1 MAETTQGPDFS
12 QPFYKYD
19 PDGNVVG
26 GYATSVPALTPGS
39 PDNALFLDSS
49 ALTSDPVI
57 AKAFIEIENDFK
69 PRAPAVAPGM
79 GYAGQPPAAFIT
91 TVFPDS
97 KEAKRAVAVAA
108 LESQHNAE
116 HVLKYIGDD
125 LRSLVETRRDEAGD
139 YSFRA
144 DRDLSDEQ
152 IIALA
157 EARGVDPDVVNY
169 LKTSKQNKLSQYGVD
184 TMQAIRSRMMR
195 FDRKY
200 QTGKAISENLQ
211 ANLFD
216 LPDDHIKA
224 QAFRDYSYYKGNQIN
239 DHIPKFAQ
247 ALGHLAMS
255 ALESVGKDLPQ
266 GVLELATGPLD
277 DAQSLSADFRSD
289 PAKRTRAMAVLE
301 RAERVGRS
309 GLYDYISLN
318 KDKPEKVLSKAGEFV
333 RNPEVQQVMADLEQL
348 KQEGAFVPAGRASR
362 LYSFFDGGV
371 KATQEFYRMF
381 VGSPDPNSIF
391 FNIEAANQDT
401 DENAQRIMQQ
411 GGVLGFPRL
420 KMAVFDTIQGAKR
433 YQLMKDNEVLAMAHQ
448 LQENHDQAFM
458 NSDRG
463 GIERM
468 YMSLANSTQDPN
480 FKAIWSEAAK
490 SAGELTNIG
499 VVDRAQVVLDPSV
512 IAGGLAAK
520 AVGAIGKGAKVGA
533 FIDSA
538 LAAKAESLGADLARG
553 IAITE
558 QGAEKMAPAIKAV
571 QDKLRL
577 MGVTVTENEAIALAM
592 SQNAQSWEVRAAINM
607 AAEDAKYIR
616 EAVGQLAANDK
627 TLRTAIKD
635 FLGEARTAA
644 SKVPKPTAVA
654 GKAKAALL
662 AKGAGTTAEFSGRF
676 VDNLSDIILGQFGG
690 GVTAE
695 GLNLVRIGKGL
706 GGGTAAVATIGGL
719 YGLSEGGVEGMV
731 NMAGRSLKY
740 YGAAAMFAAGGKFI
754 GPVMQRNGK
763 LLANVANEIAT
774 GERKGVS
781 IFMQSAD
788 RIEAGAEALKAAKG
802 DPKKVMQMLNDAK
815 YLRSLQQM
823 GLEEAMTQ
831 TLVVGYQGA
840 TGTAVGATL
849 AWANSRESI
858 GSGAGMGFGGA
869 LIAGAAAKMGAM
881 LPSGVN
887 ASREMGVMSTSLYY
901 LNRASPEQRANFF
914 EMFNREVGVDAN
926 GKFVDGK
933 KAMRLLDAYNL
944 LQGSLGQ
951 AGFEFVNPGQ
961 MQGGMVGISHANID
975 MDALKTVAGQMYPND
990 PAMAAAYA
998 ERLVE
1003 RVNANNNTAVTIAA
1017 YNQRLDKNGKA
1028 TERANVAIDKINEA
1042 MKRAEAAGD
1051 QKRLAELKSELS
1063 SHEAKKEVFAKEKSK
1078 LEQERDLQMS
1088 RLVDRE
1094 AVVRQADQ
1102 QKLTGKERETF
1113 IETEVMRQAALL
1125 NPIRPGEM
1133 RVGTAG
1139 QKLRQIADGYYVND
1153 GTGKV
1158 LIDYTKADSL
1168 TMIHE
1173 GFEAILRDDAMKVV
1187 LPEIMGFFYADP
1199 SSPTSTKRLLSDGN
1213 RQRFFDLYASD
1224 LTPENAAKYKADLA
1238 SAEKL
1243 YKETGDSS
1251 ALLPFVQEASAW
1263 WLAVLH
1269 DSYPPGYAN
1278 VLGAAPGTGAQVRIF
1293 DKLFQQ
1299 EKKGIVRK
1307 AGDLFAA
1314 VINAETP
1321 SAREA
1326 SGVLA
1331 SEFEAFINP
1340 EYGWL
1345 AQKTRGVVRQR
1356 LESNGMIFE
1365 DASDGTVRG
1374 YFRQNGETINNPV
1387 MGDLYRAISR
1397 NLGGRQGVS
1406 RSKIDVFS
1414 DPRVSEGVK
1423 IEWIRQNGLDHM
1435 LTDPANPGDP
1445 VRIKTPD
1452 QMRDTTVRITEGVK
1466 DALGSVPSDQRGM
1479 SSFIHPTNKTTI
1491 FYGVPSPAEIKAIR
1505 ENPDLP
1511 AGVRDNLVGI
1521 MEGLAA
1527 GKSNAV
1533 LRAQYVNVR
1542 TTQKGVG
1549 TEARLNVPKD
1559 TGGPIVSEQEFVPIG
1574 IVMGAESAVLP
1585 GGVKTP
1591 DGVRIPTIGVLTF
1604 GIGSAKQNLA
1614 VIRNKG
1620 VFLKDG
1626 LMKDAQG
1633 IDVTPERF
1641 RQLFPTDGDYW
1652 NAVNV
1657 YVTHLQAAG
1666 HIDPSN
1672 NRPTMPAGYEP
1683 SAAKLAALTGD
1694 VTNIKLGES
1703 MRNVI
1708 RASLGIDARKDLI
1721 LLNPAP
1727 DTKVMRDIN
1736 QTITTL
1742 RIDGF
1747 GKITPTGETFS
1758 FDHNTLAWS
1767 QANMAPSTWIKLN
1780 EQGLAALKATDG
1792 WDTKVALGHPNNNF
1806 RIIEDSRVVDGKTEK
1821 RVRIYDASTGNLIQ
1835 HNATDVKG
1843 AREFV
1848 RDKMATDAANAEVAA
1863 AVAEL
1868 ARSEVERQI
1877 IPGSTDVRSAK
1888 AFSQTIQPS
1897 DRVYEAF
1904 SLNQERLSRPVP
1916 LFRGVSADR
1925 LSVSTNAQFGAGYYY
1940 TPMFGIAEKFALERG
1955 KGAGIEHGM
1964 IDLSQKRILNLAEI
1978 DRSSPQFQAL
1988 VRDLGLGTNASAS
2001 QILNAVRSKY
2011 PQKNTMFQSAELGN
2025 IAKKAGYDGIIS
2037 DVAGD
2042 AGGDSYSQVML
2053 FEPVMAPREKT
2064 VKPGIAEQELASYT
2078 KSKTEKIADAARRII
2093 KEQKIEFQRNQN
2105 ELVDVQRQWEEKA
2118 ARLASDEREA
2128 AATAAAKQE
2137 AQRRKDAANAEAR
2150 RRELEGELG
2159 RQFADKAKEFNAAER
2174 FYFGDKVKLH
2184 NALTVIDRTPKGLVD
2199 LERSLS
2205 TPVADLGVQVQT
2217 KDIVQLPGLPIYR
2230 KAMVFQKRPLSQ
2242 AATDLARVRT
2252 EMMGMAEATTLQSA
2266 RSMMQEANNY
2276 VLTNAL
2282 GQIIVSEMRS
2292 RQGQSPQRFFT
2303 VYAAGTKA
2311 KLMETQDYEQAIR
2324 GLLSDA
2330 YKSEVKA
2337 NPTPIPTE
2345 AQKGM
2350 ILNIS
2355 RQAEAGKPFSPKVI
2369 QRYR

>member
-1 MAETTQGPDFS
+1 MAETQQGPDFS

-19 PDGNVVG
+19 QEGNVVG

-91 TVFPDS
+91 TVFPDA

-125 LRSLVETRRDEAGD
+125 LRSLVEARRDEAGD

-144 DRDLSDEQ
+144 DRDLADEQ
-152 IIALA
+152 IVALA

-200 QTGKAISENLQ
+200 QTGEAISKNIQ

-224 QAFRDYSYYKGNQIN
+224 QAFRDYAYYKGNQIN

-247 ALGHLAMS
+247 ALGHLGAS
-255 ALESVGKDLPQ
+255 ALESVAKDLPQ
-266 GVLELATGPLD
+266 GVAELATGPLD
-277 DAQSLSADFRSD
+277 DAQSLSADFRTD

-301 RAERVGRS
+301 RAERIGRS
-309 GLYDYISLN
+309 GLYDSISLN
-318 KDKPEKVLSKAGEFV
+318 KDKPEKVINKAGEFV
-333 RNPEVQQVMADLEQL
+333 RNPEVQQVMLELEQL

-391 FNIEAANQDT
+391 FNLEAANQDT
-401 DENAQRIMQQ
+401 DENAQRIMKQ

-420 KMAVFDTIQGAKR
+420 KMAVADTIQGAKR

-448 LQENHDQAFM
+448 LQENHDQAFL
-458 NSDRG
+458 NADRG

-468 YMSLANSTQDPN
+468 YMSLADSTQDPN
-480 FKAIWSEAAK
+480 MKAVWGEAAR
-490 SAGELTNIG
+490 SAGNLTNIG

-512 IAGGLAAK
+512 LAGGLAAK
-520 AVGAIGKGAKVGA
+520 AVGALGKGAKVGA

-553 IAITE
+553 IAVTE
-558 QGAEKMAPAIKAV
+558 KGADVLAPAVKGL
-571 QDKLRL
+571 QDRLRV

-592 SQNAQSWEVRAAINM
+592 SQNAQSWEVRAALQS
-607 AAEDAKYIR
+607 AAGDAKVIR
-616 EAVGQLAANDK
+616 DTVGKLAGNDK
-627 TLRTAIKD
+627 TIRTAVKD

-644 SKVPKPTAVA
+644 AKVPKPTAVA
-654 GKAKAALL
+654 GQAKAALL
-662 AKGAGTTAEFSGRF
+662 AKGAGTTAEFGGRF

-690 GVTAE
+690 GVSAE

-740 YGAAAMFAAGGKFI
+740 YGAAAMFAAGGKFV

-788 RIEAGAEALKAAKG
+788 RIESGAEALKAAKG

-840 TGTAVGATL
+840 SGTAVGATL
-849 AWANSRESI
+849 AWANSRESL
-858 GSGAGMGFGGA
+858 GAGAGMGFGGA

-926 GKFVDGK
+926 GKFKDGK
-933 KAMRLLDAYNL
+933 KAVRLLDAYNL

-975 MDALKTVAGQMYPND
+975 MDALKNVAGQMYPND
-990 PAMAAAYA
+990 PAMASAYA
-998 ERLVE
+998 EKLVE

-1063 SHEAKKEVFAKEKSK
+1063 SHEAKREVFAKEKSK

-1094 AVVRQADQ
+1094 AVVRRADQ

-1113 IETEVMRQAALL
+1113 IESEVLREAALL

-1168 TMIHE
+1168 TMVHE

-1187 LPEIMGFFYADP
+1187 LPELMGFFYADP
-1199 SSPTSTKRLLSDGN
+1199 SSPQSTKRLLSDGN

-1251 ALLPFVQEASAW
+1251 ALMPFVQEASAW

-1269 DSYPPGYAN
+1269 DSYPPGYTG

-1299 EKKGIVRK
+1299 EKKGIARK
-1307 AGDLFAA
+1307 AGELFGA

-1321 SAREA
+1321 SSREA

-1345 AQKTRGVVRQR
+1345 AQKTRGVIRQR

-1387 MGDLYRAISR
+1387 MGDLYRVISR
-1397 NLGGRQGVS
+1397 NLGGSQGVS
-1406 RSKIDVFS
+1406 RGKMDVFS
-1414 DPRVSEGVK
+1414 DPRVPEGVK
-1423 IEWIRQNGLDHM
+1423 IEWIRQNGLDH
-1435 LTDPANPGDP
+1435 LLNEPANPGDP

-1452 QMRDTTVRITEGVK
+1452 EIRDTTVRITDSVR
-1466 DALGSVPSDQRGM
+1466 DSLGGVPSDQRGTTTT
-1479 SSFIHPTNKTTI
+1479 TNPSNGQVI
-1491 FYGVPSPAEIKAIR
+1491 FHGTPSPAEIKVIR

-1511 AGVRDNLVGI
+1511 PVIRDNLVGI
-1521 MEGLAA
+1521 MEGLAS

-1542 TTQKGVG
+1542 TKQKGVG
-1549 TEARLNVPKD
+1549 TEERLNVPKD
-1559 TGGPIVSEQEFVPIG
+1559 TGGSVVTEQEFVPIG
-1574 IVMGAESAVLP
+1574 LVFGMSEYLP
-1585 GGVKTP
+1585 GGVKAP
-1591 DGVRIPTIGVLTF
+1591 GGPVPSVSVLTF

-1620 VFLKDG
+1620 IFTQDG

-1666 HIDPSN
+1666 RIDPTS
-1672 NRPTMPAGYEP
+1672 NRPVMPAGYEP
-1683 SAAKLAALTGD
+1683 SAVKLAALTGD

-1708 RASLGIDARKDLI
+1708 RASLGIDARKDLV
-1721 LLNPAP
+1721 LLNPAGYG
-1727 DTKVMRDIN
+1727 KVVRDIN
-1736 QTITTL
+1736 QTITSL
-1742 RIDGF
+1742 RIDGL
-1747 GKITPTGETFS
+1747 GKVTATGETFS

-1806 RIIEDSRVVDGKTEK
+1806 RIVEDSRVVDGKTEK
-1821 RVRIYDASTGNLIQ
+1821 RVRIYDAATGNLIQ

-1863 AVAEL
+1863 AVAEF
-1868 ARSEVERQI
+1868 ARQEVARDEAAA
-1877 IPGSTDVRSAK
+1877 SAK
-1888 AFSQTIQPS
+1888 PTPVTRAERPEPMPGKAQKEQFA
-1897 DRVYEAF
+1897 YNEA
-1904 SLNQERLSRPVP
+1904 R
-1916 LFRGVSADR
+1916 
-1925 LSVSTNAQFGAGYYY
+1925 
-1940 TPMFGIAEKFALERG
+1940 
-1955 KGAGIEHGM
+1955 
-1964 IDLSQKRILNLAEI
+1964 
-1978 DRSSPQFQAL
+1978 
-1988 VRDLGLGTNASAS
+1988 
-2001 QILNAVRSKY
+2001 
-2011 PQKNTMFQSAELGN
+2011 
-2025 IAKKAGYDGIIS
+2025 AK
-2037 DVAGD
+2037 
-2042 AGGDSYSQVML
+2042 
-2053 FEPVMAPREKT
+2053 
-2064 VKPGIAEQELASYT
+2064 
-2078 KSKTEKIADAARRII
+2078 KIADAARRII
-2093 KEQKIEFQRNQN
+2093 KEQKIEFTRNQN
-2105 ELVDVQRQWEEKA
+2105 EAVDVQSKWEEQA
-2118 ARLASDEREA
+2118 ARLAADEREA

-2137 AQRRKDAANAEAR
+2137 AQRRKDATDAETR

-2199 LERSLS
+2199 LERNLS
-2205 TPVADLGVQVQT
+2205 TPIADLGVEVQK
-2217 KDIVQLPGLPIYR
+2217 KDIVQVPGLPIYR

-2242 AATDLARVRT
+2242 VATDLARVRSD
-2252 EMMGMAEATTLQSA
+2252 MMGMAEATTLQSA
-2266 RSMMQEANNY
+2266 RGMMQEANNY

-2282 GQIIVSEMRS
+2282 GQIIVSEMRA
-2292 RQGQSPQRFFT
+2292 RQGQSAQRIFS
-2303 VYAAGTKA
+2303 VYASGTKA

-2324 GLLSDA
+2324 AMLSDA
-2330 YKSEVKA
+2330 YKAEVKA
-2337 NPTPIPTE
+2337 NPVRVPSE
-2345 AQKGM
+2345 AERGM
-2350 ILNIS
+2350 RNQVFRQSQAGEPFAPNI
-2355 RQAEAGKPFSPKVI
+2355 I

>member
-1 MAETTQGPDFS
+1 MAETTPGPDFS

-79 GYAGQPPAAFIT
+79 GYAGQVPPAFIT
-91 TVFPDS
+91 TVFADA
-97 KEAKRAVAVAA
+97 KEAKRAVAAAA

-125 LRSLVETRRDEAGD
+125 LRALVETRSEEAGD

-144 DRDLSDEQ
+144 DRDLADEQ
-152 IIALA
+152 IVALA

-200 QTGKAISENLQ
+200 QTGKAVSENIQ

-224 QAFRDYSYYKGNQIN
+224 QAFRDYAYYKGKQIN
-239 DHIPKFAQ
+239 DHISKFAQ
-247 ALGHLAMS
+247 ALGHLGAS
-255 ALESVGKDLPQ
+255 ALESVAKDLPQ

-277 DAQSLSADFRSD
+277 DAQSLSADFRTD

-301 RAERVGRS
+301 RAERLGRS
-309 GLYDYISLN
+309 GLYDSISLN
-318 KDKPEKVLSKAGEFV
+318 KDKPEKVIAKAGEFV
-333 RNPEVQQVMADLEQL
+333 RNPEVQQVMIELEAL

-371 KATQEFYRMF
+371 KGAQEFYRMF
-381 VGSPDPNSIF
+381 VGSPDPNSFF
-391 FNIEAANQDT
+391 FNLEAANQESDANT
-401 DENAQRIMQQ
+401 KRIMER
-411 GGVLGFPRL
+411 GGVLFPALR
-420 KMAVFDTIQGAKR
+420 MAIADTVQGSKR
-433 YQLMKDNEVLAMAHQ
+433 YQLMKDDEILVMARQ
-448 LQENHDQAFM
+448 LQENHDQAFL

-468 YMSLANSTQDPN
+468 YMSLAESTQDPN
-480 FKAIWSEAAK
+480 MKAIWGESAR

-512 IAGGLAAK
+512 IAGGVAAK
-520 AVGAIGKGAKVGA
+520 AVGAVAKGAKVGA

-538 LAAKAESLGADLARG
+538 LAARAEALGVDLAKGIAAAEGADAV
-553 IAITE
+553 I
-558 QGAEKMAPAIKAV
+558 APAVKAL
-571 QDKLRL
+571 QDKLRV
-577 MGVTVTENEAIALAM
+577 MGVVVSENEALALAM
-592 SQNAQSWEVRAAINM
+592 SQNAQSFEVRAAINM
-607 AAEDAKYIR
+607 ASSETKAIRDTVGKLAAGDKNLRGNLTTFLKDAR
-616 EAVGQLAANDK
+616 EAAAK
-627 TLRTAIKD
+627 A
-635 FLGEARTAA
+635 
-644 SKVPKPTAVA
+644 PKPTAAA
-654 GKAKAALL
+654 GKAGSALL
-662 AKGAGTTAEFSGRF
+662 AKGAGKTAEFSGRF

-706 GGGTAAVATIGGL
+706 GGGTAAVATIGGI

-740 YGAAAMFAAGGKFI
+740 YGAAAMFAAGGKFV
-754 GPVMQRNGK
+754 GPVLQRNGK

-781 IFMQSAD
+781 IFLQSAD

-802 DPKKVMQMLNDAK
+802 DPKKVMQMLQDAK
-815 YLRSLQQM
+815 YMRALQQM
-823 GLEEAMTQ
+823 GLEEAMVNT
-831 TLVVGYQGA
+831 VVVAQQGVA
-840 TGTAVGATL
+840 GASVGGTL
-849 AWANSRESI
+849 AWANSRESA
-858 GSGAGMGFGGA
+858 SAGAGMGLGGA
-869 LIAGAAAKMGAM
+869 LIAGAAAKVGAM

-914 EMFNREVGVDAN
+914 EMFNREVGVGKD

-944 LQGSLGQ
+944 LNASMGQ
-951 AGFEFVNPGQ
+951 AGFELINPGA
-961 MQGGMVGISHANID
+961 MQGGMVGIAHANID

-1042 MKRAEAAGD
+1042 IKRAEAAGD

-1063 SHEAKKEVFAKEKSK
+1063 SHEAKKEIFAKEKSK
-1078 LEQERDLQMS
+1078 LEQERDLQTA

-1094 AVVRQADQ
+1094 AIVRRADQ
-1102 QKLTGKERETF
+1102 QKLTGKERDTF
-1113 IETEVMRQAALL
+1113 IETEVLREAALL

-1133 RVGTAG
+1133 RIGTSG
-1139 QKLRQIADGYYVND
+1139 QALRQIADGYYVND
-1153 GTGKV
+1153 ANGKV
-1158 LIDYTKADSL
+1158 LIDYTRADSL

-1173 GFEAILRDDAMKVV
+1173 GFEAVLRDDAMKVV
-1187 LPEIMGFFYADP
+1187 LPELMGFFYADP
-1199 SSPTSTKRLLSDGN
+1199 SSPTSTKRLLSDAN

-1251 ALLPFVQEASAW
+1251 ALMPFVQEASAW

-1269 DSYPPGYAN
+1269 DAYPPGYAN

-1299 EKKGIVRK
+1299 EKKGIGRK

-1326 SGVLA
+1326 AGVLS

-1345 AQKTRGVVRQR
+1345 AQKTRGIVRQR

-1387 MGDLYRAISR
+1387 MGDLYRVISR
-1397 NLGGRQGVS
+1397 NLSGGK
-1406 RSKIDVFS
+1406 RSVGMDVFS
-1414 DPRVSEGVK
+1414 NPRIPEGVK
-1423 IEWIRQNGLDHM
+1423 IEWIRQNGLDHL
-1435 LTDPANPGDP
+1435 LTDPVNPGDP
-1445 VRIKTPD
+1445 VKIKTPEET
-1452 QMRDTTVRITEGVK
+1452 RDTTIRITDSVRDSLGGVP
-1466 DALGSVPSDQRGM
+1466 ADQRG
-1479 SSFIHPTNKTTI
+1479 TTTTVIQDPKNPNNGRVI
-1491 FYGVPSPAEIKAIR
+1491 FHGTPSPAEIKVIR

-1511 AGVRDNLVGI
+1511 PIVRDNLVGI
-1521 MEGLAA
+1521 MEGLAS

-1533 LRAQYVNVR
+1533 LRAQYVNVK

-1549 TEARLNVPKD
+1549 TEERLNVPKD
-1559 TGGPIVSEQEFVPIG
+1559 TGGAVVSDQEFVPIG
-1574 IVMGAESAVLP
+1574 LVFGMSENLP
-1585 GGVKTP
+1585 GGVKAP
-1591 DGVRIPTIGVLTF
+1591 GGPVPSVSVLTF
-1604 GIGSAKQNLA
+1604 GIGAAKRNLA

-1620 VFLKDG
+1620 VITMDG
-1626 LMKDAQG
+1626 LLKDAQG

-1666 HIDPSN
+1666 RIDPTN

-1683 SAAKLAALTGD
+1683 SAVKLAALTGD
-1694 VTNIKLGES
+1694 ATNIKLGES

-1708 RASLGIDARKDLI
+1708 RASLGIDARKDLV
-1721 LLNPAP
+1721 LLNPAGYG
-1727 DTKVMRDIN
+1727 KVVRDIN
-1736 QTITTL
+1736 QTITSL
-1742 RIDGF
+1742 RIDGL
-1747 GKITPTGETFS
+1747 GKVTATGETFS

-1780 EQGLAALKATDG
+1780 EQGLAALRATDG

-1806 RIIEDSRVVDGKTEK
+1806 RIVEDSRVVDGKTEK
-1821 RVRIYDASTGNLIQ
+1821 RVRIYDAATGNLIQ
-1835 HNATDVKG
+1835 HNATDIKG

-1863 AVAEL
+1863 AVAEFARQEVARDEAAAAAKPTPVTRAERPEPAPGKAQKEEIAYNE
-1868 ARSEVERQI
+1868 ARS
-1877 IPGSTDVRSAK
+1877 K
-1888 AFSQTIQPS
+1888 K
-1897 DRVYEAF
+1897 
-1904 SLNQERLSRPVP
+1904 
-1916 LFRGVSADR
+1916 
-1925 LSVSTNAQFGAGYYY
+1925 
-1940 TPMFGIAEKFALERG
+1940 IAE
-1955 KGAGIEHGM
+1955 
-1964 IDLSQKRILNLAEI
+1964 
-1978 DRSSPQFQAL
+1978 
-1988 VRDLGLGTNASAS
+1988 
-2001 QILNAVRSKY
+2001 
-2011 PQKNTMFQSAELGN
+2011 
-2025 IAKKAGYDGIIS
+2025 
-2037 DVAGD
+2037 
-2042 AGGDSYSQVML
+2042 
-2053 FEPVMAPREKT
+2053 
-2064 VKPGIAEQELASYT
+2064 
-2078 KSKTEKIADAARRII
+2078 AARRII
-2093 KEQKIEFQRNQN
+2093 KEQKIEFTRNQN
-2105 ELVDVQRQWEEKA
+2105 ETIDVQRKWEEQA
-2118 ARLASDEREA
+2118 ARLAADEREA

-2137 AQRRKDAANAEAR
+2137 AQRRKDAADAENR

-2159 RQFADKAKEFNAAER
+2159 RQFADKAKEYNAAER
-2174 FYFGDKVKLH
+2174 FYFGDKIKL
-2184 NALTVIDRTPKGLVD
+2184 NSAIAVLDRTPKGLVD

-2205 TPVADLGVQVQT
+2205 TPLADLNVQVQK
-2217 KDIVQLPGLPIYR
+2217 KDIVQVPGLPIYR

-2242 AATDLARVRT
+2242 VATDLARVRS
-2252 EMMGMAEATTLQSA
+2252 EMIGMAEATTLQTA
-2266 RSMMQEANNY
+2266 RGMMQEANNY

-2282 GQIIVSEMRS
+2282 GQVIVSEMRS
-2292 RQGQSPQRFFT
+2292 RQGQSAQRYFS

-2311 KLMETQDYEQAIR
+2311 KIMETTEYEKAIKAM
-2324 GLLSDA
+2324 LSEA
-2330 YKSEVKA
+2330 YKADAKA
-2337 NPTPIPTE
+2337 NPVKVPTE
-2345 AQKGM
+2345 AERGM
-2350 ILNIS
+2350 RGQVL
-2355 RQAEAGKPFSPKVI
+2355 RQVQAGEPFAPKII

>member
-1 MAETTQGPDFS
+1 MAETTPGPDFS

-19 PDGNVVG
+19 QDGNVVG

-79 GYAGQPPAAFIT
+79 GYAGQVPPAFIT
-91 TVFPDS
+91 TVFADA
-97 KEAKRAVAVAA
+97 KEAKRAVAAAA

-125 LRSLVETRRDEAGD
+125 LRALVETRREEAGD

-152 IIALA
+152 IVSLA

-195 FDRKY
+195 FDRRY
-200 QTGKAISENLQ
+200 QTGKAVSENIQ
-211 ANLFD
+211 SNLFD

-224 QAFRDYSYYKGNQIN
+224 QAFRDYAYYKGNQIN
-239 DHIPKFAQ
+239 DHISKFAQ
-247 ALGHLAMS
+247 ALGHLGAS
-255 ALESVGKDLPQ
+255 ALESVAKDLPQ

-277 DAQSLSADFRSD
+277 DAQSLSADFRTD

-301 RAERVGRS
+301 RAERLGRS
-309 GLYDYISLN
+309 GLYDSISLD

-333 RNPEVQQVMADLEQL
+333 RNPEVQQVMIDMEAL

-371 KATQEFYRMF
+371 KGTQEFYRMF
-381 VGSPDPNSIF
+381 VGSPDPNSFF
-391 FNIEAANQDT
+391 FNLEAANQESDANT
-401 DENAQRIMQQ
+401 KRIMER
-411 GGVLGFPRL
+411 GGVLFPALR
-420 KMAVFDTIQGAKR
+420 MAIADTVQGSKR
-433 YQLMKDNEVLAMAHQ
+433 YQLMKDDEILVMARQ
-448 LQENHDQAFM
+448 LQENHDQAFL

-468 YMSLANSTQDPN
+468 YMSLAESTQDPN
-480 FKAIWSEAAK
+480 MKAIWGESAR
-490 SAGELTNIG
+490 SAGELFNYG
-499 VVDRAQVVLDPSV
+499 VVDRSMTLLDPSV
-512 IAGGLAAK
+512 LVGGVAAK
-520 AVGAIGKGAKVGA
+520 LVGSVAKGAKVGA

-538 LAAKAESLGADLARG
+538 LAARAEALGVDLAKGIAAAEGADAV
-553 IAITE
+553 I
-558 QGAEKMAPAIKAV
+558 APAVKAL
-571 QDKLRL
+571 QDKLRV
-577 MGVTVTENEAIALAM
+577 MGVVVSENEALALAM
-592 SQNAQSWEVRAAINM
+592 TQNAQSFEVRAAINM
-607 AAEDAKYIR
+607 ASSETKAIRDTVGKLAAGDKNLRGNLTTFLKDAR
-616 EAVGQLAANDK
+616 EAAAK
-627 TLRTAIKD
+627 A
-635 FLGEARTAA
+635 
-644 SKVPKPTAVA
+644 PKPTA
-654 GKAKAALL
+654 AKAGLSASRDALL
-662 AKGAGTTAEFSGRF
+662 AKGAGKTAEFSGRF

-706 GGGTAAVATIGGL
+706 GGGTAAVATIGGI

-740 YGAAAMFAAGGKFI
+740 YGAAAMFAAGGKFV
-754 GPVMQRNGK
+754 GPVLQRNGK

-781 IFMQSAD
+781 IFLQSAD

-802 DPKKVMQMLNDAK
+802 DPKKVMQMLQDAK
-815 YLRSLQQM
+815 YMRALQQM
-823 GLEEAMTQ
+823 GLEEAMVNT
-831 TLVVGYQGA
+831 VVVAQQGVA
-840 TGTAVGATL
+840 GSSVGGTL
-849 AWANSRESI
+849 AWANSRESA
-858 GSGAGMGFGGA
+858 SAGAGMGFGGA

-914 EMFNREVGVDAN
+914 EMFNREVGVGKD

-944 LQGSLGQ
+944 LNASMGQ
-951 AGFEFVNPGQ
+951 AGFELINPGA
-961 MQGGMVGISHANID
+961 MQGGMVGIAHANID

-1042 MKRAEAAGD
+1042 IKRAEAAGD

-1063 SHEAKKEVFAKEKSK
+1063 SHEAKKEIFAKEKSK
-1078 LEQERDLQMS
+1078 LEQERDLQTA

-1094 AVVRQADQ
+1094 AIVRRADQ
-1102 QKLTGKERETF
+1102 QKLTGKERDTF
-1113 IETEVMRQAALL
+1113 IETEVLREAALL

-1133 RVGTAG
+1133 RIGTSG
-1139 QKLRQIADGYYVND
+1139 QALRQIADGYYVND
-1153 GTGKV
+1153 ANGKV
-1158 LIDYTKADSL
+1158 LIDYTRADSL

-1173 GFEAILRDDAMKVV
+1173 GFEAVLRDDAMKVV
-1187 LPEIMGFFYADP
+1187 LPELMGFFYADP
-1199 SSPTSTKRLLSDGN
+1199 SSPTSTKRLLSDAN

-1251 ALLPFVQEASAW
+1251 ALMPFVQEASAW

-1269 DSYPPGYAN
+1269 DAYPPGYAN

-1293 DKLFQQ
+1293 DKLFQS
-1299 EKKGIVRK
+1299 EKKGYVRK
-1307 AGDLFAA
+1307 AGDLWKALFFKDGLPEGQTASGLPNIE
-1314 VINAETP
+1314 VP
-1321 SAREA
+1321 SSREA
-1326 SGVLA
+1326 AGVLA
-1331 SEFEAFINP
+1331 SEFEAFLNP

-1345 AQKTRGVVRQR
+1345 AQKTRGIVRQR

-1387 MGDLYRAISR
+1387 MGDLYRVISR
-1397 NLGGRQGVS
+1397 NLSGGK
-1406 RSKIDVFS
+1406 RSVGMDVFS
-1414 DPRVSEGVK
+1414 NPRIPEGVK
-1423 IEWIRQNGLDHM
+1423 IEWIRQNGLDHL
-1435 LTDPANPGDP
+1435 LTDPVNPGDP
-1445 VRIKTPD
+1445 VKIKTPEEI
-1452 QMRDTTVRITEGVK
+1452 RDTTIRITDSVRDSLGGVP
-1466 DALGSVPSDQRGM
+1466 ADQRG
-1479 SSFIHPTNKTTI
+1479 TTTTVIQDPKNPNNGRVI
-1491 FYGVPSPAEIKAIR
+1491 FHGTPSPAEIKVIR

-1511 AGVRDNLVGI
+1511 PIVRDNLVGI
-1521 MEGLAA
+1521 MEGLAS

-1533 LRAQYVNVR
+1533 LRAQYVNVK

-1549 TEARLNVPKD
+1549 TEERLNVPKD
-1559 TGGPIVSEQEFVPIG
+1559 TGGAVVSDQEFVPIG
-1574 IVMGAESAVLP
+1574 LVFGMSENLP
-1585 GGVKTP
+1585 GGVKAP
-1591 DGVRIPTIGVLTF
+1591 GGPVPSVSVLTF
-1604 GIGSAKQNLA
+1604 GIGAAKRNLA

-1620 VFLKDG
+1620 VITMDG
-1626 LMKDAQG
+1626 LLKDAQG

-1666 HIDPSN
+1666 RIDPTN

-1683 SAAKLAALTGD
+1683 SAVKLAALTGD
-1694 VTNIKLGES
+1694 ATNIKLGES

-1708 RASLGIDARKDLI
+1708 RASLGIDARKDLV
-1721 LLNPAP
+1721 LLNPAGYG
-1727 DTKVMRDIN
+1727 KVVRDIN
-1736 QTITTL
+1736 QTITSL
-1742 RIDGF
+1742 RIDGL
-1747 GKITPTGETFS
+1747 GKVTATGETFS
-1758 FDHNTLAWS
+1758 FDHNTLAWA

-1780 EQGLAALKATDG
+1780 EQGLAALRATDG

-1806 RIIEDSRVVDGKTEK
+1806 RIVEDSRVVDGKTEK
-1821 RVRIYDASTGNLIQ
+1821 RVRIYDAATGNLIQ
-1835 HNATDVKG
+1835 HNATDIKG

-1848 RDKMATDAANAEVAA
+1848 RDKMATDSANAEIAA

-1868 ARSEVERQI
+1868 ARTEGARTIVAETRTGKKVNPELENTVGRMAPFSFGANSLTLQ
-1877 IPGSTDVRSAK
+1877 PGYAYRNVSAREVRSI
-1888 AFSQTIQPS
+1888 FEEGLMITDP
-1897 DRVYEAF
+1897 
-1904 SLNQERLSRPVP
+1904 
-1916 LFRGVSADR
+1916 
-1925 LSVSTNAQFGAGYYY
+1925 
-1940 TPMFGIAEKFALERG
+1940 ALEGQAPRSRG
-1955 KGAGIEHGM
+1955 QT
-1964 IDLSQKRILNLAEI
+1964 QKKMFSEFNP
-1978 DRSSPQFQAL
+1978 DKP
-1988 VRDLGLGTNASAS
+1988 NASYPEGN
-2001 QILNAVRSKY
+2001 IVLRVKRENVPTDKKGVAVREADVEVLTFNGKEWVAKSVPEFLGEKVE
-2011 PQKNTMFQSAELGN
+2011 PGLAQKEL
-2025 IAKKAGYDGIIS
+2025 IAYNKKKA
-2037 DVAGD
+2037 
-2042 AGGDSYSQVML
+2042 
-2053 FEPVMAPREKT
+2053 
-2064 VKPGIAEQELASYT
+2064 
-2078 KSKTEKIADAARRII
+2078 EKIAEAARRII
-2093 KEQKIEFQRNQN
+2093 KEQKIEFTRNQN
-2105 ELVDVQRQWEEKA
+2105 ETIDVQRKWEEQA
-2118 ARLASDEREA
+2118 ARLAADEREA

-2137 AQRRKDAANAEAR
+2137 AQRRKDAADAENR

-2159 RQFADKAKEFNAAER
+2159 RQFADKAKEYNAAER
-2174 FYFGDKVKLH
+2174 FYFGDKIKL
-2184 NALTVIDRTPKGLVD
+2184 NSAIAVLDRTPKGLVD

-2205 TPVADLGVQVQT
+2205 TPLADLNVQVQK
-2217 KDIVQLPGLPIYR
+2217 KDIVQVPGLPIYR

-2242 AATDLARVRT
+2242 VATDLARVRS
-2252 EMMGMAEATTLQSA
+2252 EMIGMAEATTLQTA
-2266 RSMMQEANNY
+2266 RGMMQEANNY

-2282 GQIIVSEMRS
+2282 GQVIVSEMRS
-2292 RQGQSPQRFFT
+2292 RQGMSAQRYFS

-2311 KLMETQDYEQAIR
+2311 KIMETTEYEKAIKAM
-2324 GLLSDA
+2324 LSEA
-2330 YKSEVKA
+2330 YKADAKA
-2337 NPTPIPTE
+2337 NPVKVPTE
-2345 AQKGM
+2345 AERGM
-2350 ILNIS
+2350 RGQVL
-2355 RQAEAGKPFSPKVI
+2355 RQVQAGEPFAPKII

>member
-1 MAETTQGPDFS
+1 MAETTPGPDFS

-57 AKAFIEIENDFK
+57 AKAFIEIDNDFK

-91 TVFPDS
+91 TVFPDA
-97 KEAKRAVAVAA
+97 KEAKRAVAAAA

-125 LRSLVETRRDEAGD
+125 LRALVETRRDEAGD

-152 IIALA
+152 IVALA

-200 QTGKAISENLQ
+200 QTGKAVSENLQ

-224 QAFRDYSYYKGNQIN
+224 QAFRDYAYYKGNQIN
-239 DHIPKFAQ
+239 DNIPKFAQ
-247 ALGHLAMS
+247 ALGHLGAS
-255 ALESVGKDLPQ
+255 FFESVAKDLPQ
-266 GVLELATGPLD
+266 GVVELATGSLD

-289 PAKRTRAMAVLE
+289 PARRARAMAVLE
-301 RAERVGRS
+301 RAERIGRS
-309 GLYDYISLN
+309 GLYDSISLN

-381 VGSPDPNSIF
+381 VGSPDPNSLF

-401 DENAQRIMQQ
+401 DENTQRIMRQ
-411 GGVLGFPRL
+411 GGVLFPRL
-420 KMAVFDTIQGAKR
+420 KMGIADTIQGAKR

-448 LQENHDQAFM
+448 LQENHDQAFL
-458 NSDRG
+458 NADRG

-468 YMSLANSTQDPN
+468 YMSLADATQDPN
-480 FKAIWSEAAK
+480 FKAVWSDAAR
-490 SAGELTNIG
+490 SAGSLTNIG

-512 IAGGLAAK
+512 IAGGVAAK
-520 AVGAIGKGAKVGA
+520 AVGALGKGAKVGA

-538 LAAKAESLGADLARG
+538 LAARAEALGVDLAKG

-558 QGAEKMAPAIKAV
+558 KGAEKMAPSVKAL

-577 MGVTVTENEAIALAM
+577 MGVTVTENEAIALAL

-616 EAVGQLAANDK
+616 ETVGKLASNDK
-627 TLRTAIKD
+627 TLRTGIKD
-635 FLGEARTAA
+635 FLAEAREAA
-644 SKVPKPTAVA
+644 AKAPKPTAAA
-654 GKAKAALL
+654 GKATSALL
-662 AKGAGTTAEFSGRF
+662 ATGAGKTAEKAGDF
-676 VDNLSDIILGQFGG
+676 VSNLSDFILGTYGSG
-690 GVTAE
+690 GVTASAQNAARLAKM
-695 GLNLVRIGKGL
+695 GLRGTVITS
-706 GGGTAAVATIGGL
+706 GGAVIVGGIYGIAEGGL
-719 YGLSEGGVEGMV
+719 EGGLE
-731 NMAGRSLKY
+731 MAGKAFNVKNVLYAS
-740 YGAAAMFAAGGKFI
+740 AFAAGGKFI
-754 GPVMQRNGK
+754 GPVMQRNGR
-763 LLANVANEIAT
+763 LLANVANEIAS

-781 IFMQSAD
+781 IFLQSAD
-788 RIEAGAEALKAAKG
+788 RIEDGAEALKAQKG
-802 DPKKVMQMLNDAK
+802 DPKRIMQMMQDAK

-831 TLVVGYQGA
+831 TLVVGYQGVA
-840 TGTAVGATL
+840 GSAVGGTL
-849 AWANSRESI
+849 AWANSRESL

-869 LIAGAAAKMGAM
+869 LIAGAAAKIGAM
-881 LPSGVN
+881 LPAGVN

-926 GKFVDGK
+926 GKFKDGK

-1003 RVNANNNTAVTIAA
+1003 RVNANNNTAVTVAA
-1017 YNQRLDKNGKA
+1017 VNQRLDRNGKA

-1042 MKRAEAAGD
+1042 IKRAEAAGD

-1063 SHEAKKEVFAKEKSK
+1063 SHEAKKEIFAKEKSK

-1094 AVVRQADQ
+1094 AVVRRADQ

-1113 IETEVMRQAALL
+1113 IEAEVLREAALL

-1168 TMIHE
+1168 TMVHE

-1187 LPEIMGFFYADP
+1187 LPELMGFFYADP
-1199 SSPTSTKRLLSDGN
+1199 SSPTSTKRLLSDAN

-1251 ALLPFVQEASAW
+1251 ALMPFVQEASAW

-1269 DSYPPGYAN
+1269 DSYPPGYTG

-1299 EKKGIVRK
+1299 EKNGVTRK
-1307 AGDLFAA
+1307 AGDLFRVLFTEKGVPEGRAA
-1314 VINAETP
+1314 SALPDVQTP

-1345 AQKTRGVVRQR
+1345 AQKTRGVIRQR

-1374 YFRQNGETINNPV
+1374 YFRQNGETINNPI
-1387 MGDLYRAISR
+1387 MGDLYRVISR

-1406 RSKIDVFS
+1406 RHKMDVFS
-1414 DPRVSEGVK
+1414 DPRVPEGVK
-1423 IEWIRQNGLDHM
+1423 IEWIRQNGLDH
-1435 LTDPANPGDP
+1435 LLNEPVNPGDP
-1445 VRIKTPD
+1445 VKIKTPD
-1452 QMRDTTVRITEGVK
+1452 EMRDTTIRITEGVK

-1491 FYGVPSPAEIKAIR
+1491 FYGVPSPAEIKAVR

-1511 AGVRDNLVGI
+1511 AGVRNNLVGI

-1591 DGVRIPTIGVLTF
+1591 DGVRVPTVGVLTF

-1758 FDHNTLAWS
+1758 FDHNTLAWA

-1806 RIIEDSRVVDGKTEK
+1806 RIVEDSRVVDGKTEK
-1821 RVRIYDASTGNLIQ
+1821 RVRIYDAATGNLIQ

-1863 AVAEL
+1863 AVAEFARQEVARDEAAAAAKPTPVTRAERPEPAPGL
-1868 ARSEVERQI
+1868 AQKE
-1877 IPGSTDVRSAK
+1877 
-1888 AFSQTIQPS
+1888 QTA
-1897 DRVYEAF
+1897 YNEA
-1904 SLNQERLSRPVP
+1904 RAR
-1916 LFRGVSADR
+1916 
-1925 LSVSTNAQFGAGYYY
+1925 
-1940 TPMFGIAEKFALERG
+1940 
-1955 KGAGIEHGM
+1955 
-1964 IDLSQKRILNLAEI
+1964 
-1978 DRSSPQFQAL
+1978 
-1988 VRDLGLGTNASAS
+1988 
-2001 QILNAVRSKY
+2001 
-2011 PQKNTMFQSAELGN
+2011 
-2025 IAKKAGYDGIIS
+2025 
-2037 DVAGD
+2037 
-2042 AGGDSYSQVML
+2042 
-2053 FEPVMAPREKT
+2053 
-2064 VKPGIAEQELASYT
+2064 
-2078 KSKTEKIADAARRII
+2078 KIAAAARRII
-2093 KEQKIEFQRNQN
+2093 KEQQIEFQRNQN
-2105 ELVDVQRQWEEKA
+2105 EQIDVQRKWEEEA
-2118 ARLASDEREA
+2118 ARRAADEREA

-2137 AQRRKDAANAEAR
+2137 AQRRKDAADAETR
-2150 RRELEGELG
+2150 RRELEDELG
-2159 RQFADKAKEFNAAER
+2159 RQFADKANEFNTAER

-2205 TPVADLGVQVQT
+2205 TPLADLNVQVQK
-2217 KDIVQLPGLPIYR
+2217 KDIVQAPGLPIYR

-2242 AATDLARVRT
+2242 VGTDLARVRS

-2292 RQGQSPQRFFT
+2292 RQGQSAQRIFSVF
-2303 VYAAGTKA
+2303 AAGTKA
-2311 KLMETQDYEQAIR
+2311 KLIETDNYEQAIR
-2324 GLLSDA
+2324 RLLSDA
-2330 YKSEVKA
+2330 YKADVKA

-2345 AQKGM
+2345 AQRGM
-2350 ILNIS
+2350 TLDVA
-2355 RQAEAGKPFSPKVI
+2355 RKAQAGKPFIPNVI
-2369 QRYR
+2369 QRSR

>member
-1 MAETTQGPDFS
+1 MAETTPGPDFS

-79 GYAGQPPAAFIT
+79 GYAGQVPPAFIT
-91 TVFPDS
+91 TVFADA
-97 KEAKRAVAVAA
+97 KEAKRAVAAAA

-125 LRSLVETRRDEAGD
+125 LRALVETRREEAGD

-144 DRDLSDEQ
+144 DRDLADEQ
-152 IIALA
+152 IVALA

-195 FDRKY
+195 FDRNY
-200 QTGKAISENLQ
+200 QTGKAVSENIQ

-224 QAFRDYSYYKGNQIN
+224 QAFRDYAYYKGNQIN
-239 DHIPKFAQ
+239 DHISKFAQ
-247 ALGHLAMS
+247 ALGHLGAS
-255 ALESVGKDLPQ
+255 ALESVAKDLPQ

-277 DAQSLSADFRSD
+277 DAQSLSADFRTD

-301 RAERVGRS
+301 RAERLGRS
-309 GLYDYISLN
+309 GLYDSISLN
-318 KDKPEKVLSKAGEFV
+318 KDKPEKVIAKAGEFV
-333 RNPEVQQVMADLEQL
+333 RNPEVQQVMIELEAL

-371 KATQEFYRMF
+371 KGAQEFYRMF

-391 FNIEAANQDT
+391 FNLEAANQESDANT
-401 DENAQRIMQQ
+401 KRIMER
-411 GGVLGFPRL
+411 GGVLFPALR
-420 KMAVFDTIQGAKR
+420 MAIADTVQGSKR
-433 YQLMKDNEVLAMAHQ
+433 YQLMKDDEILVMARQ
-448 LQENHDQAFM
+448 LQENHDQAFL

-468 YMSLANSTQDPN
+468 YMSLAESTQDPN
-480 FKAIWSEAAK
+480 MKAIWGEAAR

-512 IAGGLAAK
+512 IAGGVAAK
-520 AVGAIGKGAKVGA
+520 AVGAVAKGAKVGA

-538 LAAKAESLGADLARG
+538 LAARAEALGVDLAKGIAAAEGADAV
-553 IAITE
+553 I
-558 QGAEKMAPAIKAV
+558 APAVKAL
-571 QDKLRL
+571 QDKLRV
-577 MGVTVTENEAIALAM
+577 MGVVVSENEALALAM
-592 SQNAQSWEVRAAINM
+592 TQNAQSFEVRAAINM
-607 AAEDAKYIR
+607 ASNEAKVIRDTVGKLAAGDKNLRGNLTTFLKDAR
-616 EAVGQLAANDK
+616 EAAA
-627 TLRTAIKD
+627 
-635 FLGEARTAA
+635 
-644 SKVPKPTAVA
+644 KVKKPTAAA
-654 GKAKAALL
+654 GKAGSALL
-662 AKGAGTTAEFSGRF
+662 AKGAGKTAEFSGRF

-706 GGGTAAVATIGGL
+706 GGGTAAVATIGGI
-719 YGLSEGGVEGMV
+719 YGFSEGGVEGMV

-740 YGAAAMFAAGGKFI
+740 YGAAAMFAAGGKFV
-754 GPVMQRNGK
+754 GPVLQRNGK

-781 IFMQSAD
+781 IFLQSAD

-802 DPKKVMQMLNDAK
+802 DPKKVMQMLQDAK
-815 YLRSLQQM
+815 YMRALQQM
-823 GLEEAMTQ
+823 GLEEAMVNT
-831 TLVVGYQGA
+831 VVVAQQGVA
-840 TGTAVGATL
+840 GASVGGIL
-849 AWANSRESI
+849 AWANSRESL
-858 GSGAGMGFGGA
+858 GAGAGMGIGGA
-869 LIAGAAAKMGAM
+869 LIAGAAAKTGAM

-914 EMFNREVGVDAN
+914 EMFNREVGVGKD

-944 LQGSLGQ
+944 LNASMGQ
-951 AGFEFVNPGQ
+951 AGFELINPGA
-961 MQGGMVGISHANID
+961 MQGGMVGIAHANID

-1042 MKRAEAAGD
+1042 IKRAEAAGD

-1063 SHEAKKEVFAKEKSK
+1063 SHEAKKEIFAKEKSK
-1078 LEQERDLQMS
+1078 LEQERDLQTA

-1094 AVVRQADQ
+1094 AIVRRADQ
-1102 QKLTGKERETF
+1102 QKLTGKERDTF
-1113 IETEVMRQAALL
+1113 IETEVLREAALL

-1133 RVGTAG
+1133 RIGTSG
-1139 QKLRQIADGYYVND
+1139 QALRQIADGYYVND
-1153 GTGKV
+1153 ANGKV
-1158 LIDYTKADSL
+1158 LIDYTRADSL

-1187 LPEIMGFFYADP
+1187 LPELMGFFYADP
-1199 SSPTSTKRLLSDGN
+1199 SSPTSTKRLLSDAN

-1251 ALLPFVQEASAW
+1251 ALMPFVQEASAW

-1269 DSYPPGYAN
+1269 DAYPPGYAN

-1299 EKKGIVRK
+1299 EKKGIARK
-1307 AGDLFAA
+1307 AGDLFAT

-1326 SGVLA
+1326 AGVLA
-1331 SEFEAFINP
+1331 SEFEAFLNP

-1345 AQKTRGVVRQR
+1345 AQKTRGIVRQR

-1387 MGDLYRAISR
+1387 MGDLYRVISR
-1397 NLGGRQGVS
+1397 NLSGGK
-1406 RSKIDVFS
+1406 RSVGMDVFS
-1414 DPRVSEGVK
+1414 NPRIPEGVK
-1423 IEWIRQNGLDHM
+1423 IEWIRQNGLDHL
-1435 LTDPANPGDP
+1435 LTDPVNPGDP
-1445 VRIKTPD
+1445 VKIKTPEEI
-1452 QMRDTTVRITEGVK
+1452 RDTTIRITDSVRDSLGGVP
-1466 DALGSVPSDQRGM
+1466 AGERGTTTTTN
-1479 SSFIHPTNKTTI
+1479 PTNGQVI
-1491 FYGVPSPAEIKAIR
+1491 FHGTPSPAEIKVIR

-1511 AGVRDNLVGI
+1511 PIVRDNLVGI
-1521 MEGLAA
+1521 MEGLAS

-1533 LRAQYVNVR
+1533 LRAQYVNVK

-1549 TEARLNVPKD
+1549 TEERLNVPKD
-1559 TGGPIVSEQEFVPIG
+1559 TGGAVVSDQEFVPIG
-1574 IVMGAESAVLP
+1574 LVFGMSENLP
-1585 GGVKTP
+1585 GGVKAP
-1591 DGVRIPTIGVLTF
+1591 GGPVPSVSVLTF
-1604 GIGSAKQNLA
+1604 GIGAAKRNLA

-1620 VFLKDG
+1620 VITMDG
-1626 LMKDAQG
+1626 LLKDAQG

-1666 HIDPSN
+1666 RIDPTN

-1683 SAAKLAALTGD
+1683 SAVKLAALTGD
-1694 VTNIKLGES
+1694 ATNIKLGES

-1708 RASLGIDARKDLI
+1708 RASLGIDARKDLV
-1721 LLNPAP
+1721 LLNPAGYG
-1727 DTKVMRDIN
+1727 KVVRDIN
-1736 QTITTL
+1736 QTITSL
-1742 RIDGF
+1742 RIDGL
-1747 GKITPTGETFS
+1747 GKVTATGETFS

-1780 EQGLAALKATDG
+1780 EQGLAALRATDG

-1806 RIIEDSRVVDGKTEK
+1806 RIVEDSRVVDGKTEK
-1821 RVRIYDASTGNLIQ
+1821 RVRIYDAATGNLIQ
-1835 HNATDVKG
+1835 HNATDIKG

-1863 AVAEL
+1863 AVAEFARQEVARDEAAAAAKPTPVTRAERPEPAPGKAQKEEIAYNE
-1868 ARSEVERQI
+1868 ARS
-1877 IPGSTDVRSAK
+1877 K
-1888 AFSQTIQPS
+1888 K
-1897 DRVYEAF
+1897 
-1904 SLNQERLSRPVP
+1904 
-1916 LFRGVSADR
+1916 
-1925 LSVSTNAQFGAGYYY
+1925 
-1940 TPMFGIAEKFALERG
+1940 IAE
-1955 KGAGIEHGM
+1955 
-1964 IDLSQKRILNLAEI
+1964 
-1978 DRSSPQFQAL
+1978 
-1988 VRDLGLGTNASAS
+1988 
-2001 QILNAVRSKY
+2001 
-2011 PQKNTMFQSAELGN
+2011 
-2025 IAKKAGYDGIIS
+2025 
-2037 DVAGD
+2037 
-2042 AGGDSYSQVML
+2042 
-2053 FEPVMAPREKT
+2053 
-2064 VKPGIAEQELASYT
+2064 
-2078 KSKTEKIADAARRII
+2078 AARRII
-2093 KEQKIEFQRNQN
+2093 KEQKIEFTRSQN
-2105 ELVDVQRQWEEKA
+2105 ETIDVQRKWEEQA
-2118 ARLASDEREA
+2118 ARLAADEREA

-2137 AQRRKDAANAEAR
+2137 AQRRKDAADAENR

-2159 RQFADKAKEFNAAER
+2159 RQFADKAKEYNAAER
-2174 FYFGDKVKLH
+2174 FYFGDKIKL
-2184 NALTVIDRTPKGLVD
+2184 NSAIAVLDRTPKGLVD

-2205 TPVADLGVQVQT
+2205 TPLADLNVQVQK
-2217 KDIVQLPGLPIYR
+2217 KDIVQVPGLPIYR

-2242 AATDLARVRT
+2242 VATDLARVRS
-2252 EMMGMAEATTLQSA
+2252 EMIGMAEATTLQTA
-2266 RSMMQEANNY
+2266 RGMMQEANNY

-2282 GQIIVSEMRS
+2282 GQVIVSEMRS
-2292 RQGQSPQRFFT
+2292 RQGMSAQRYFS

-2311 KLMETQDYEQAIR
+2311 KIMETTEYEKAIKAM
-2324 GLLSDA
+2324 LSEA
-2330 YKSEVKA
+2330 YKADVKA
-2337 NPTPIPTE
+2337 NPVKVPTE
-2345 AQKGM
+2345 AERGM
-2350 ILNIS
+2350 RGQVL
-2355 RQAEAGKPFSPKVI
+2355 RQVQAGEPFAPKII